1 MATRFLRHEPCPVCG
16 SKDNSAV
23 WWDDE
28 LNAETHYCYTE
39 GCKNKKT
46 RKMVEAELSSIK
58 QEGTIPDRQWLR
70 KMKLSR
76 DTVVQYDLRIK
87 GKKIYFGYRKPSGR
101 LDRIKCRD
109 YNIPKDSLNPP
120 HFFFIGEKE
129 KTLYGMQTA
138 STKKKLL
145 ITTGEWDA
153 IYAKEILGKWFVC
166 VSVDRGDDSAV
177 DTIKANYDWVRGFES
192 IYLCFD
198 NDESGQRATAKV
210 AELLE
215 SCWLVSLPQY
225 PIQETV
231 TKDVKDF
238 AVNGLEEQFKTAVF
252 AAAQHH
258 PKYILADDD
267 LFLSMEDFYY
277 DNDRTVGLPLPFPSL
292 TEELGGLR
300 LGEISVVMGIPGR
313 GKSTICRQILA
324 HQTKTGTRSLYIT
337 LEESVHAATTRLME
351 SISEQPLLGRGIAK
365 VSPPTYRKLF
375 DTLIRGKV
383 VVANM
388 LGAID
393 VEQFEEVVTYSAKA
407 LDVKFV
413 LLDHVTAATD
423 LSVDQAKALRQFFA
437 VANTLAQKLKVHIMM
452 VSHTKNNKDD
462 YQILASNEDPIPT
475 IRDAFG
481 SRAIE
486 QITHVFLGIQATS
499 SGTKLWVL
507 KNRLFGI
514 KNKWVSLYFKGFA
527 FYERNMKG
535 GNDERKGS
543 ELSGIGRNATGQSVR
558 AGVLQQVPST
568 PDEKQ
573 SKVSATQE
581 GINPTEKCDSAG
593 GLQPRPLQVHPGN
606 LESGLVDD
614 QRPHN
619 RDKGADGFSVPHE
632 GEVIQGSTPR
642 TLPETTLSFPGR
654 KPAHPRN
661 STSKLQPLGNTDGD
675 TVHQLED
682 QPVST
687 TKLADYLKLYTEGST
702 DDVE

>member
-1 MATRFLRHEPCPVCG
+1 MATTFLRHEPCPLCG
-16 SKDNSAV
+16 SKDNAAV
-23 WWDDE
+23 WWDED
-28 LNAETHYCYTE
+28 LKAETHYCYTE
-39 GCKNKKT
+39 GCPNKKT

-58 QEGTIPDRQWLR
+58 QEGTIPDKDQLR

-76 DTVVQYDLRIK
+76 DTVVQYDIRVK
-87 GKKIYFGYRKPSGR
+87 GKKVYFGYRKPSGR

-109 YNIPKDSLNPP
+109 YSIPKDSLNPP

-153 IYAKEILGKWFVC
+153 VYAKEMLGKWWVC
-166 VSVDRGDDSAV
+166 VSVDRGDDSAL
-177 DTIKANYDWVRGFES
+177 DTVKANYDWVRGFEQ

-198 NDESGQRATAKV
+198 NDESGQRASTKV

-225 PIQETV
+225 PLQKAV

-238 AVNGLEEQFKTAVF
+238 ATNGLEEQFKTAVF

-258 PKYILADDD
+258 PKFILAEDD
-267 LFLSMEDFYY
+267 LFLSMEEFYY

-313 GKSTICRQILA
+313 GKSTFCRQILA
-324 HQTKTGTRSLYIT
+324 HQTKTGTKALYIT

-351 SISEQPLLGRGIAK
+351 AISEQPLLGRDVPK
-365 VSPPTYRKLF
+365 VSPPMYRQLF
-375 DTLIRGKV
+375 DTLVRGKV

-393 VEQFEEVVTYSAKA
+393 VEQFEEVVSYSAKA
-407 LDVKFV
+407 LDVKFI

-423 LSVDQAKALRQFFA
+423 LSEDQAKALRQFFA
-437 VANTLAQKLKVHIMM
+437 VANTLAQRLRVHIML

-462 YQILASNEDPIPT
+462 YQVLASNEDPIPT

-486 QITHVFLGIQATS
+486 QITHVFIGMQATA
-499 SGTKLWVL
+499 SGTKIWVL
-507 KNRLFGI
+507 KNRLFGV
-514 KNKWVSLYFKGFA
+514 KKKWISLYFKGFG
-527 FYERNMKG
+527 FHERMTG
-535 GNDERKGS
+535 GNNSERKGS
-543 ELSGIGRNATGQSVR
+543 ELPSGGRDVTRQSLR
-558 AGVLQQVPST
+558 AGVLQQISDVPNEEQHSV
-568 PDEKQ
+568 PA
-573 SKVSATQE
+573 VPE
-581 GINPTEKCDSAG
+581 GINPKEERPDTG
-593 GLQPRPLQVHPGN
+593 GVRLNAVAVQSSDVEP
-606 LESGLVDD
+606 GLVDIE
-614 QRPHN
+614 RSHSG
-619 RDKGADGFSVPHE
+619 DKGADGYSVHRE
-632 GEVIQGSTPR
+632 SETVQTTAPR
-642 TLPETTLSFPGR
+642 PLPETTAGLPRR
-654 KPAHPRN
+654 KPAHPRDKTPIVQVVGD
-661 STSKLQPLGNTDGD
+661 SDGD
-675 TVHQLED
+675 TIRGLE
-682 QPVST
+682 T
-687 TKLADYLKLYTEGST
+687 TKSDTEKLANYLTQYKEETE
-702 DDVE
+702 DVE